1 MARELPVIALALAL
15 ALGSGCGG
23 GKKSEPVPPGKPLA
37 GKAFYRVDPGP
48 ATPCATGS
56 TCELRLVLTALGDYH
71 VNKDYPFK
79 FVGDPAAAAPEPRS
93 REDQDD
99 HGQRA
104 APERRS
110 REDQD
115 DHGERAALDGEGS
128 FALDGEKRG
137 TMTIKF
143 RPAAAGNAKVVG
155 SFKLSVCTDEACEI
169 ESPRLELSAPV
180 N

>member
-1 MARELPVIALALAL
+1 MARELIALAV
-15 ALGSGCGG
+15 ALGLGLGAAGCGG
-23 GKKSEPVPPGKPLA
+23 CKKAESVPVGTPLA

-48 ATPCATGS
+48 TTPCATGS

-79 FVGDPAAAAPEPRS
+79 FVGDPAAAA
-93 REDQDD
+93 
-99 HGQRA
+99 
-104 APERRS
+104 
-110 REDQD
+110 
-115 DHGERAALDGEGS
+115 LDGDGS

-155 SFKLSVCTDEACEI
+155 SFKLSVCSDDTCEI
-169 ESPRLELSAPV
+169 ESPRLELSVPV
-180 N
+180 SSS